1 MADFNTLT
9 IAGNLTQEPE
19 LRFTPQGV
27 AVCSLQVVTSK
38 SVKNADGTWENKD
51 AVYWTVNVWRQAAEN
66 CADSLTKGM
75 GVIIIGTPVMKEWE
89 AKDGTKRHKLEL
101 NADHVAVSLNRYSVK
116 ATKTT
121 NSGSATQTFND
132 DPWATN
138 QKEDIPF

>member
-19 LRFTPQGV
+19 LRFTPAGV

-66 CADSLTKGM
+66 AADSLTKGM
-75 GVIIIGTPVMKEWE
+75 GVIIIGAPVMKEWE
-89 AKDGTKRHKLEL
+89 AKDVTKRRKLEL

-121 NSGSATQTFND
+121 NSGSAPQSTND
-132 DPWATN
+132 DPWAVNKT
-138 QKEDIPF
+138 DDFPF